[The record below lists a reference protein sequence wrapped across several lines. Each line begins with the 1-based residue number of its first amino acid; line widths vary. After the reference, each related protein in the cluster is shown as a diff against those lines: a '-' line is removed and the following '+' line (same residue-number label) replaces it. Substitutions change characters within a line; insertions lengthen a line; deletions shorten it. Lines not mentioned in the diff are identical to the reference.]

1 MADITNVF
9 KATVKTIRV
18 RQKNVGAITG
28 IDKNILPACRKAKS
42 EFTVN
47 AMEVVS
53 KHLSSLFLYCLGNIC
68 CTIALTDY
76 S

>member
-18 RQKNVGAITG
+18 RQKNCGADTG
-28 IDKNILPACRKAKS
+28 VDKNILPACRKARS
-42 EFTVN
+42 EFTSD

-53 KHLSSLFLYCLGNIC
+53 KADAIHTASFARSRV
-68 CTIALTDY
+68 Y
-76 S
+76 SQTR

>member
-18 RQKNVGAITG
+18 REKNLGSVSGG
-28 IDKNILPACRKAKS
+28 DKSIFPASRKSRS
-42 EFTVN
+42 EFTTN

-53 KHLSSLFLYCLGNIC
+53 KHFKVCYY
-68 CTIALTDY
+68 TA
-76 S
+76 